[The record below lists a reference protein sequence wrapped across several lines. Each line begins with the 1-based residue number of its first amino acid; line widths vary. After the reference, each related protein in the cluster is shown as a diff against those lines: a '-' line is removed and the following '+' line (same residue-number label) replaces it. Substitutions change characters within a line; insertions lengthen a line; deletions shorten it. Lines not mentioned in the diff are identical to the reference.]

1 MGSGTL
7 NRFPILDRPAPGI
20 VGATHPRDFSEG
32 QKPALV
38 LAIQLTAAPRILL
51 LDEPTRGLDYRA
63 KTRLIAM
70 VDELAAEGRS
80 VVIFTHDVEFAA
92 RAADVA
98 SPVFAPQVA
107 KILSPLPYLTKDLK
121 DLTERSAGAIRIAP
135 RAGVVFAMAA
145 FLGLVAFF

>member
-20 VGATHPRDFSEG
+20 AGATHPRDLSEG

-51 LDEPTRGLDYRA
+51 LNDPTRGLVCRA

-70 VDELAAEGRS
+70 ADELAAEGRS

-98 SPVFAPQVA
+98 SPAFAPQVA
-107 KILSPLPYLTKDLK
+107 KILSPLP
-121 DLTERSAGAIRIAP
+121 
-135 RAGVVFAMAA
+135 
-145 FLGLVAFF
+145 